1 MNEFIYRRSTLYAEG
16 ASVVSLADKYGTPLY
31 IYSAN
36 HLRRQYRAL
45 AEAMKAVK
53 PLICYSVKANSNAAV
68 IRTFLDEGAGL
79 DIVSGGELFRVLRA
93 GADPSKIVFAGVGK
107 TVEEIEYAV
116 KQNILFF
123 TVESEPEVER
133 ISECARKLK
142 RKARVAFRVNPDVD
156 PLTHKYIST
165 GKKENKFGLDAERT
179 VKACELA
186 GKLPGIEI
194 TGLHMHIGSQILS
207 VQPFA
212 HALEKVRSICIQL
225 KKRFPSFRYLDIG
238 GGIGIKYR
246 PDQQELLPEI
256 YARTVVPFLSKM
268 GLSVVME
275 PGRFLVGNGGM
286 LVCRVQYIKNN
297 AYKKFVVTDAAMN
310 DLIRP
315 SLYDAHH
322 EVVAVTKTSD
332 VIHGDLVGP
341 ICESG
346 DFIAKDRNLPA
357 VSVGDLLAVQSAGAY
372 GFSMSSNYNSRTRA
386 AEVMV
391 DGNKAMLIRKRET
404 LDDLVKGEILPV
416 VRRKGSKK

>member
-1 MNEFIYRRSTLYAEG
+1 MKAFGYRGGELQAEG
-16 ASVVSLADKYGTPLY
+16 VPVRELAERYGTPLY

-246 PDQQELLPEI
+246 PDQQELSPEN

-275 PGRFLVGNGGM
+275 PGRFLVGNGGI

>member
-1 MNEFIYRRSTLYAEG
+1 MNEFTYRKNTLCAENV
-16 ASVVSLADKYGTPLY
+16 SVASLAAKYGTPLY

-36 HLRRQYRAL
+36 HFRSQYRAL
-45 AEAMKAVK
+45 SAAMKAVK
-53 PLICYSVKANSNAAV
+53 PLICYSVKANSSAAV
-68 IRTFLDEGAGL
+68 IRTFLNEGAGL
-79 DIVSGGELFRVLRA
+79 DIVSGGELFRALGA

-107 TVEEIEYAV
+107 TTGEIEYAI
-116 KQNILFF
+116 KKDILFF
-123 TVESEPEVER
+123 TVESEPEAAR
-133 ISECARKLK
+133 ISECAVRLRK
-142 RKARVAFRVNPDVD
+142 KARVAFRLNPDVD
-156 PLTHKYIST
+156 PRTHKYIST

-186 GKLPGIEI
+186 ASLPNIEI
-194 TGLHMHIGSQILS
+194 TGIHMHIGSQILS
-207 VQPFA
+207 VKPFA
-212 HALEKVRSICIQL
+212 HALEKVKDICIQL

-246 PDQQELLPEI
+246 PDQQELLPEL
-256 YARTVVPFLSKM
+256 YAGTVVPFLGKM

-275 PGRFLVGNGGM
+275 PGRFLVGNGGI

-322 EVVAVTKTSD
+322 EVVAVEKTSD

-357 VSVGDLLAVQSAGAY
+357 IGEGGLLAIQSAGAY
-372 GFSMSSNYNSRTRA
+372 GFSMSSNYNSRPRA

-391 DGNKAMLIRKRET
+391 DGNKALLIRKRET
-404 LDDLVKGEILPV
+404 LDDLVKGEVLPAA
-416 VRRKGSKK
+416 RRKGSKK